1 MSLDALAKPGISGGR
16 FLLVDY
22 LPTYAASLMVLVL
35 VWAGAP
41 GRPVDF
47 GRAWRT
53 AAGLRTG
60 EVVLLGVAITLLAV
74 LGTPLQLAL
83 VRLLEGEWPPA
94 GLARRSRARQG
105 RLRARLAS
113 AEELP
118 ESQEGT
124 AEGQAGTVEGQEG
137 TAEGPAAGAETY
149 VAEAGIQAA
158 GVAGTRLRRLYPPAE
173 LLRPTALGNVLAATE
188 SQAGEPYGLD
198 AVVAWPRLYPL
209 LGENVKAVVDDR
221 RDILDTSARLS
232 VTMAATAVV
241 AGALLARSGWW
252 LLLAL
257 VPLVIARVAYVGA
270 VHAAVAY
277 GEAVRAAID
286 LHRFTLV
293 DALRLPLPRDP
304 DDEHRRNTYLCDLWR
319 QGIPMPPEPYRHPS
333 PPDDARTSHVDRRP
347 PRRR

>member
-22 LPTYAASLMVLVL
+22 LPAYAASLMVLVL

-41 GRPVDF
+41 GRPVDL

-53 AAGLRTG
+53 AAGLGAG

-83 VRLLEGEWPPA
+83 VRVLEGQWPRAGLA
-94 GLARRSRARQG
+94 GLARRSRERQS
-105 RLRARLAS
+105 RRRERLAS

-118 ESQEGT
+118 E
-124 AEGQAGTVEGQEG
+124 GQAGE
-137 TAEGPAAGAETY
+137 AE
-149 VAEAGIQAA
+149 IQAA

-198 AVVAWPRLYPL
+198 AVVVWPRLYPL

-221 RDILDTSARLS
+221 RDILDTAARLS

-241 AGALLARSGWW
+241 AAGLLARSGWW

-293 DALRLPLPRDP
+293 DALRLPLPHDP
-304 DDEHRRNTYLCDLWR
+304 DDERRRNTLLCDLWR
-319 QGIPMPPEPYRHPS
+319 QGLPLPPEPYRHPS
-333 PPDDARTSHVDRRP
+333 PPEESRTPKRRP
-347 PRRR
+347 PRRARLGK